1 MLEHALKLQ
10 ANTELNGIPIIEN
23 TTPVADKEVELL
35 QVTSTGNVPKIE
47 QVLEKPNVVA
57 SIVSQKDKFGI
68 TPLHVSAHRS
78 FDSSLV
84 ELFRKKGVV
93 LNAKD
98 KYGQTALHYAAR
110 YASVQT
116 VKALLTINE
125 ELAEEARNNNS
136 FL

>member
-10 ANTELNGIPIIEN
+10 ANTELNGVPVVEN

-47 QVLEKPNVVA
+47 QVLEKPTVA
-57 SIVSQKDKFGI
+57 EAIAAQKDKFGI

-78 FDSSLV
+78 FAASFV

-110 YASVQT
+110 YGSVQT
-116 VKALLTINE
+116 VKALLAINE
-125 ELAEEARNNNS
+125 ELAEEARNTS
-136 FL
+136 SL